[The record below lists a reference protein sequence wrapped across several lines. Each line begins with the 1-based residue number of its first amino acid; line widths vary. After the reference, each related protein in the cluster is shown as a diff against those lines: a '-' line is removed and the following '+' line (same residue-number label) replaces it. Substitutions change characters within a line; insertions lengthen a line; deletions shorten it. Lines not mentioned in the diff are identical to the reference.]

1 MRVFFEIKTKP
12 KIKIEIKTSRSSQLN
27 AWEAM
32 SLSIALPQSPDQLI
46 QNTNDH
52 DINLFLIN
60 LKSIP
65 SRSLIFF
72 DESLV
77 GYIIYKTEDE
87 KSLELTQDVYLN
99 VSVTPGDGSDG
110 DSFNEESN
118 YSVLNTVLSS
128 THIIF
133 LGQNTI
139 DDFKYIIWR
148 FEIPMVYPRRKLNN
162 PKILFSC
169 FTKHEVVV
177 APHDVTIDIPTENPL
192 PNYKPVTKPNI
203 FGELNNLLLDA
214 TLNYNFSPAFEKD
227 EVPQP
232 KLQQPVEKAEE
243 KLFSA
248 ELSLPITVSLVIKLK
263 STKPAGRN
271 NMLLATLNIESSD
284 ELLSYLEGFPS
295 PKVFSFK
302 ILNLTMDFKH
312 GIIEDIKPD
321 GFEFPVQ
328 YKLLDSVNLTYKLI
342 NNEFDRD
349 SKQIDS
355 KPIHIKLVLQ
365 ITKLNPVDGTYDNV
379 SSVITTNWSPSLD
392 FSIIAPPINNSLK
405 TSSSYFQSVYSQS
418 QSQTQSRLNNGGLD
432 PRKSALMNS
441 MYKAR
446 NNLGE
451 AGSSTSLSFNTSN
464 TMTNFNINSTKK
476 LAKSLRSSSS
486 VTVNLTTNANST
498 LSGLKLTFK
507 GKLNVNLGEVINWR
521 LQAINESHNRL
532 LLSLVVQNPINF
544 NPVYSNLSSS
554 TNSNNNNVS
563 SSNLVNDESQE
574 VLVYNKLQLY
584 NLYSSLKLDNRG
596 IVILDNDIRL
606 GPIEPFS
613 VFETDLKLI
622 GLSKGIFNLDGIKI
636 FDTTSGDGID
646 FGKIVEVFVV

>member
-1 MRVFFEIKTKP
+1 
-12 KIKIEIKTSRSSQLN
+12 
-27 AWEAM
+27 M

-46 QNTNDH
+46 QNTDDH
-52 DINLFLIN
+52 DINQFLVN

-87 KSLELTQDVYLN
+87 KSLDLNQDVYLN

-110 DSFNEESN
+110 ESFKEEPN

-139 DDFKYIIWR
+139 DDLKYIIWR

-169 FTKHEVVV
+169 FIKSEVV
-177 APHDVTIDIPTENPL
+177 ASHDTNVDIPTESPL
-192 PNYKPVTKPNI
+192 PDYKPGTKPNI
-203 FGELNNLLLDA
+203 FSELNNLMLGA
-214 TLNYNFSPAFEKD
+214 VSNYSFSPTFEKD
-227 EVPQP
+227 DEPQP
-232 KLQQPVEKAEE
+232 KLQQPEEKIEE
-243 KLFSA
+243 KLLSA

-284 ELLSYLEGFPS
+284 ELLSFLEDVPS

-312 GIIEDIKPD
+312 GIIEDIKPT

-349 SKQIDS
+349 SKQVDS
-355 KPIHIKLVLQ
+355 KPINIKLVLQ
-365 ITKLNPVDGTYDNV
+365 ITKFNPVDATYDNV

-418 QSQTQSRLNNGGLD
+418 QSQSQSRQNNGGLD

-464 TMTNFNINSTKK
+464 TMTNFNINPTKK

-486 VTVNLTTNANST
+486 VTVNLTTNSNST

-544 NPVYSNLSSS
+544 NPVYSNSSS
-554 TNSNNNNVS
+554 SANSNNNNIS

-636 FDTTSGDGID
+636 FDTSSGDGID